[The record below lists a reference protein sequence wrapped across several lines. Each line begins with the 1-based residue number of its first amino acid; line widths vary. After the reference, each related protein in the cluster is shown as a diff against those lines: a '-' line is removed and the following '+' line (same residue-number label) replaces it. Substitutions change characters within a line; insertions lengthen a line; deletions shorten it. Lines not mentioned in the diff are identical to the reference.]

1 MQIQH
6 ENKRYFTGRNVAALF
21 LLPLLLLT
29 AACDEDS
36 GNPVDPLEPQDI
48 VSPYDTTGQQ
58 INGKPVIVVKET
70 NAKEGIAIITDGV
83 ADNEITWTSD
93 YTYVMQGR
101 VFVNAGQTLTIEPG
115 TVVRGAASTD
125 PNNASVLIVARDGKL
140 IADGTADEPIIFTS
154 EEDDI
159 TSTSD
164 LPGLRGLWGGVIV
177 LGRAP
182 TNNAGDVNIEGI
194 PTTETRGAYGGSD
207 PADDS
212 GIIRYVSIRHGG
224 TAIGANNEINGLTMG
239 AVGNGTVVD
248 YVEVFNNEDDGFEW
262 FGGTVDAKHLVA
274 SFVGDDAFDM
284 DQGYSGRGQFF
295 FTVQVVDPAGHG
307 GELDGASG
315 DNGAQGE
322 ASTPYATPVVY
333 NATFIGSGMTGGTG
347 GQALA
352 MFDNFAGSFYNS
364 IFTDFPAQA
373 VSIEDSESEP
383 QDSRVRFE
391 EGTLKIENNIFFG
404 FGAGNTFRA
413 IVGNDGE
420 FGDAVATYLEAQN
433 RLIDPQ
439 LGGIA
444 REAAGLDPV
453 PAAGSPA
460 ATGAAAVPGGFYDN
474 VSYIGAFEP
483 GGANWAEGWTFI
495 SQAGWLD

>member
-6 ENKRYFTGRNVAALF
+6 ENKRHFSSRNTAALL
-21 LLPLLLLT
+21 LLPLLLLM

-36 GNPVDPLEPQDI
+36 DNPIGPVEPQVV

-70 NAKEGIAIITDGV
+70 SAKEGIAIITDGV
-83 ADNEITWTSD
+83 ADNDITWSSD

-101 VFVNAGQTLTIEPG
+101 VFVNDGQTLTIEPG
-115 TVVRGAASTD
+115 TVVRGAASDD
-125 PNNASVLIVARDGKL
+125 PTNASVLIVARGGKL
-140 IADGTADEPIIFTS
+140 IADGTAEEPIIFTA

-164 LPGLRGLWGGVIV
+164 LAGLRGLWGGVIV

-194 PTTETRGAYGGSD
+194 PTTETRGAFGGNN
-207 PADDS
+207 PADNS

-224 TAIGANNEINGLTMG
+224 TAIGANNEINGLTLG
-239 AVGNGTVVD
+239 AVGNGTIID

-274 SFVGDDAFDM
+274 AFVGDDSFDM
-284 DQGYSGRGQFF
+284 DHGYSGRGQFF
-295 FTVQVVDPAGHG
+295 FAIQAQEPAGRG
-307 GELDGASG
+307 GELDGADG
-315 DNGAQGE
+315 NNGAQGE

-333 NATFIGSGMTGGTG
+333 NATYIGSGMTGGTG
-347 GQALA
+347 DEALG
-352 MFDNFAGSFYNS
+352 MFDNFAGSYFNS
-364 IFTDFPAQA
+364 IFIDFPDKA
-373 VSIEDSESEP
+373 VFIEDSESEP
-383 QDSRVRFE
+383 QDSRARFE

-404 FGAGNTFRA
+404 FGAGNTFRD
-413 IVGNDGE
+413 IVLNEGA
-420 FGDAVATYLEAQN
+420 FGDAVATYLEANN
-433 RLIDPQ
+433 RLIDPK

-453 PAAGSPA
+453 PAADSPA
-460 ATGAAAVPGGFYDN
+460 ATGAAIVPSDFYDN

-495 SQAGWLD
+495 SQAGWLE